1 MRATR
6 HHLTD
11 TSEYRILLGMTYQL
25 VSETRREAEAVA
37 FAWLERR
44 LRFEAWLERVRE
56 RPGPQPGS
64 GLAAAA

>member
-1 MRATR
+1 MV
-6 HHLTD
+6 
-11 TSEYRILLGMTYQL
+11 YQP
-25 VSETRREAEAVA
+25 VSETGREAEAVA

-44 LRFEAWLERVRE
+44 LRFEAWLERLRA